1 MVQNTD
7 MNTTKT
13 KVDEP
18 IYVIDGCYFSA
29 SVERPFGENR
39 LVAGQLVLVMPIN
52 DYVREHG
59 REVVN
64 EVKQS

>member
-1 MVQNTD
+1 
-7 MNTTKT
+7 MNTTKN
-13 KVDEP
+13 KLDEP
-18 IYVIDGCYFSA
+18 IYVIDDYYFAA

>member
-1 MVQNTD
+1 
-7 MNTTKT
+7 MNATEPKA
-13 KVDEP
+13 DEP
-18 IYVIDGCYFSA
+18 MYVIDGYYFSA

>member
-1 MVQNTD
+1 MVQNTG

-39 LVAGQLVLVMPIN
+39 LVEGQLILVMPIN
-52 DYVREHG
+52 DYVRKHG
-59 REVVN
+59 RKVTNGVA
-64 EVKQS
+64 

>member
-1 MVQNTD
+1 
-7 MNTTKT
+7 MNTTKN
-13 KVDEP
+13 KLDEP
-18 IYVIDGCYFSA
+18 IYVIDGGYFSA

-59 REVVN
+59 RKVGNDGE
-64 EVKQS
+64 QS